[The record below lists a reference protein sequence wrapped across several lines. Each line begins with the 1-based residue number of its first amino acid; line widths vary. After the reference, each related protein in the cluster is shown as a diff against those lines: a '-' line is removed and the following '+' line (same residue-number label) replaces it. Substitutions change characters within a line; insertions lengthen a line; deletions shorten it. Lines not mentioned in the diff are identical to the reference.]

1 MRSSQCNAE
10 WRSGNAELLFVI
22 YRTLS
27 ENKKVLPIHSVDSN
41 HEQMTEIP
49 EPQSEIRNLRVA
61 AIGVGSLGRHHARN
75 FAELLRERR
84 IGSVTVCDSNGEV
97 AAKVAAD
104 NGLDR
109 SVTDW
114 RELLGSV
121 DAVSIATP
129 TETHCNIAVPFL
141 ESGVHVLVEKPIAL
155 TLQEA
160 DKMIAAAKGSGAKLM
175 VGQLERFNPAM
186 VALRPHVTQ
195 PLYFEIHRVSP
206 FPNRS
211 LDVDVVLDVMIHD
224 LDAVQWLV
232 GEDVK
237 VTAIHAV
244 GIPVISD
251 KVDAANAR
259 IEFENGAVANITASR
274 IGTEKIRKTRFY
286 QTNAYVVLDYATK
299 FASLTSLNPEA
310 SHPLLGIS
318 INRLEI
324 NDVEPLRAE
333 IKAFLDSIER
343 DVDPPVTGADG
354 RRALALAAGVLEK
367 IDAHAS
373 RVFAK
378 SRD

>member
-1 MRSSQCNAE
+1 ME
-10 WRSGNAELLFVI
+10 MVKGPMPK
-22 YRTLS
+22 T
-27 ENKKVLPIHSVDSN
+27 
-41 HEQMTEIP
+41 
-49 EPQSEIRNLRVA
+49 A

-75 FAELLRERR
+75 YAEFAREGRVEFV
-84 IGSVTVCDSNGEV
+84 GACDADAETAASVAN
-97 AAKVAAD
+97 D
-104 NGLDR
+104 NHTA
-109 SVTDW
+109 SFTDW
-114 RELLGSV
+114 RELLGKV
-121 DAVSIATP
+121 AAVSIATP
-129 TETHCNIAVPFL
+129 TETHCEIACAFL
-141 ESGVHVLVEKPIAL
+141 EKGVSVLVEKPIAL
-155 TLQEA
+155 TLAEA
-160 DKMIAAAKGSGAKLM
+160 DKMIAAANSSGAKLM

-186 VALRPHVTQ
+186 VALRPHVTK

-237 VTAIHAV
+237 VSAIHAV

-310 SHPLLGIS
+310 ANPLLGIS
-318 INRLEI
+318 INRLEV

-333 IKAFLDSIER
+333 ITAFLDSIESR
-343 DVDPPVTGADG
+343 SPVPVSGEDG
-354 RRALALAAGVLEK
+354 RRALALAVGVLEK
-367 IDAHAS
+367 IDAH
-373 RVFAK
+373 RGRLNV
-378 SRD
+378 

>member
-1 MRSSQCNAE
+1 M
-10 WRSGNAELLFVI
+10 
-22 YRTLS
+22 S
-27 ENKKVLPIHSVDSN
+27 EN
-41 HEQMTEIP
+41 
-49 EPQSEIRNLRVA
+49 RNLRAA

-75 FAELLRERR
+75 YAELAADGR
-84 IGSVTVCDSNGEV
+84 ITFVGACDSNAET
-97 AAKVAAD
+97 AQQVAAD
-104 NGLDR
+104 NGAAHF
-109 SVTDW
+109 TDW
-114 RELLGSV
+114 RELIGKV
-121 DAVSIATP
+121 DVVSIATP
-129 TETHCNIAVPFL
+129 TETHCEIACAFL
-141 ESGVHVLVEKPIAL
+141 DAGVHVLVEKPIAIAID
-155 TLQEA
+155 EA
-160 DKMIAAAKGSGAKLM
+160 DKMIAAAQKSGAKLM

-186 VALRPHVTQ
+186 VALRPHVTN

-237 VTAIHAV
+237 VSAIHAV

-286 QTNAYVVLDYATK
+286 QTNSYVVLDYATK
-299 FASLTSLNPEA
+299 FSSVTSLNPDA
-310 SHPLLGIS
+310 AHPLLGIN

-333 IKAFLDSIER
+333 ITSFLDSIEN
-343 DVDPPVTGADG
+343 DEKPAVTGEDG
-354 RRALALAAGVLEK
+354 RRALALAVGVLER
-367 IDAHAS
+367 IEEHVT
-373 RVFAK
+373 RLGV
-378 SRD
+378 

>member
-1 MRSSQCNAE
+1 M
-10 WRSGNAELLFVI
+10 
-22 YRTLS
+22 S
-27 ENKKVLPIHSVDSN
+27 EKRK
-41 HEQMTEIP
+41 
-49 EPQSEIRNLRVA
+49 LRVA

-75 FAELLRERR
+75 YGELAAEGRVELV
-84 IGSVTVCDSNGEV
+84 GVADSNPETADAI
-97 AAKVAAD
+97 AAEHGVD
-104 NGLDR
+104 GF
-109 SVTDW
+109 TDW
-114 RELLGSV
+114 RDMLGRI

-129 TETHCNIAVPFL
+129 TETHCEIACAFL
-141 ESGVHVLVEKPIAL
+141 AARVHVLVEKPIAL
-155 TLQEA
+155 TLEEA
-160 DKMIAAAKGSGAKLM
+160 DKMIAASNASGAKLM
-175 VGQLERFNPAM
+175 VGQLERYNPAM
-186 VALRPHVTQ
+186 VALRPHVTK

-232 GEDVK
+232 GKDVP

-286 QTNAYVVLDYATK
+286 QTNSYVVLDYATK
-299 FASLTSLNPEA
+299 FASVTSLNPEA
-310 SHPLLGIS
+310 AHPLLGIS

-333 IKAFLDSIER
+333 IEDFLDCVRQDKPAPISG
-343 DVDPPVTGADG
+343 DDG
-354 RRALALAAGVLEK
+354 RRALELAVGVLEK
-367 IDAHAS
+367 INQHMERLEGRAS
-373 RVFAK
+373 LLAR
-378 SRD
+378 